1 MQTFLISL
9 IKGFLSVVGLFVS
22 GMYLQKKNMAEQ
34 ELKGEV
40 EAFKRARDT
49 AKKVSELKDEEI
61 DNTLKLYF
69 RD

>member
-9 IKGFLSVVGLFVS
+9 FKGFLSVVGLFVS